1 MPRVPKLFID
11 KLVIT
16 VRFDSSRAEAVR
28 QAIEDSFEWSDAIE
42 PIDIDISN
50 YSENF
55 QFVAPNGHKATLQM
69 GPRNRRN
76 NNFRLEYSPNNLG
89 AAGRAALGEYLRDTL
104 GDGYLTDI
112 RNGRLT
118 RLDLAFDVR
127 RIRLKDLMIVDLRSR
142 KTSIIRGEQ
151 GEVETYYLPF
161 NEKNRC
167 KNQFCIYDK
176 LKERIDKEGPISASR
191 RPADWVR
198 FEYRHRS
205 LKGYTLDTLF
215 RRMENPFRDNFSVKQ
230 FGITDAP
237 IDADNLRLFFDA
249 CRLAG
254 VDSVLEEIPDTQT
267 RDIYSLAYRTFPV
280 PYFWRRRTSIWAGFQ
295 AAVENAKPE

>member
-127 RIRLKDLMIVDLRSR
+127 RIRLKDLMIVDLRGR

-151 GEVETYYLPF
+151 GEVETYPQTQIDERWAPNHAIDGIDDLIHVQQLLCCAVLARSVP
-161 NEKNRC
+161 RC
-167 KNQFCIYDK
+167 PNIEIYGDQGGHSG
-176 LKERIDKEGPISASR
+176 LCGTF
-191 RPADWVR
+191 DWLVR
-198 FEYRHRS
+198 
-205 LKGYTLDTLF
+205 
-215 RRMENPFRDNFSVKQ
+215 
-230 FGITDAP
+230 GI
-237 IDADNLRLFFDA
+237 
-249 CRLAG
+249 
-254 VDSVLEEIPDTQT
+254 
-267 RDIYSLAYRTFPV
+267 
-280 PYFWRRRTSIWAGFQ
+280 
-295 AAVENAKPE
+295 